1 MPPAVA
7 ETELENRMHR
17 FARFL
22 ILAAGAHLFVASAA
36 LAQSTVE
43 ERMTGQEFEQAGL
56 DKLSPAELEFLN
68 QWLKD
73 DRGAVSPPKAA
84 AAPAAGAPAQASSA
98 TATAP
103 TVAARESATI
113 DQRGLRPKDSSR
125 TPIEARIDG
134 KFTGWSGRTRF
145 KLDNGMVW
153 QQVGSGEVR
162 ANSDSPKVTI
172 EPKSLGSWKLY
183 VEGVGRSVKVKRVK

>member
-7 ETELENRMHR
+7 ENYLDIRMHR

-22 ILAAGAHLFVASAA
+22 IFATGAHLFVASAA
-36 LAQSTVE
+36 LAQSTLE

-73 DRGAVSPPKAA
+73 DRPPASPPKAA
-84 AAPAAGAPAQASSA
+84 NAPASGAPASTGGA
-98 TATAP
+98 TTPAP
-103 TVAARESATI
+103 AVAARESATI
-113 DQRGLRPKDSSR
+113 DQRGLRPKESSR

-162 ANSDSPKVTI
+162 ASSDSPKVTI

-183 VEGVGRSVKVKRVK
+183 VEGVGRSVKVKRIK